1 MSMQC
6 RQPDR
11 AVYKVASQDQTTKIA
26 YPVALSCLGLQSIR
40 RCLRADSGELLSAA
54 ANVTVRC
61 CDSRQD
67 SRLQGGRVSWGRRLL
82 HLLRS
87 VFAAGVAHVFWQRK
101 QCDTP
106 QLQKDIFKPRTAGVG
121 LKLFWE
127 EAALQRVRSSV
138 EAGWLPSFGHK
149 ADIHSPCAERSSMT
163 AAGGQVD
170 VHFAGLTHAS
180 SGHSNRL
187 LLSNCIKRIAQL
199 PCPIR
204 KKPRRWSSA

>member
-1 MSMQC
+1 MTLTS
-6 RQPDR
+6 
-11 AVYKVASQDQTTKIA
+11 
-26 YPVALSCLGLQSIR
+26 
-40 RCLRADSGELLSAA
+40 
-54 ANVTVRC
+54 
-61 CDSRQD
+61 
-67 SRLQGGRVSWGRRLL
+67 
-82 HLLRS
+82 
-87 VFAAGVAHVFWQRK
+87 
-101 QCDTP
+101 
-106 QLQKDIFKPRTAGVG
+106 
-121 LKLFWE
+121 LKLPTGCLW
-127 EAALQRVRSSV
+127 AAMQRVRSSV

-187 LLSNCIKRIAQL
+187 LLSNCIKRIAPL